1 MLTATAHAAP
11 VLLLLLLSCCCCCP
25 LKQAV
30 LTDPVLAGEREVV
43 GGATTA
49 LTLTC
54 CLEAPAHG
62 LPAEHQQQRSP

>member
-1 MLTATAHAAP
+1 MLLLL
-11 VLLLLLLSCCCCCP
+11 LLLLLLS
-25 LKQAV
+25 L

-62 LPAEHQQQRSP
+62 LPAKQQQQRTPCAVRDASLSACC